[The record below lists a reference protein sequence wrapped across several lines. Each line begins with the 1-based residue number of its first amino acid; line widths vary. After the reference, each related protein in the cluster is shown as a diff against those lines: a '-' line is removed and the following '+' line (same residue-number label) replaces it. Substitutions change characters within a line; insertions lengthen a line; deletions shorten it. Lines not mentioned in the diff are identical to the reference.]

1 MPRFTYRSG
10 DTTYTLDL
18 DPQPDGGWLAHMGD
32 QVVRVQAQPLPD
44 GGWRLRMDGV
54 ATTVHA
60 AAQGDQRYVWHDGVH
75 YALETVRAGGRPRG
89 RGAASSSG
97 GLTAQMPGQVRM
109 VLVAAGDS
117 VTRGQTL
124 VILEAMKM
132 ELRVA
137 APADGVVRQVHVQVG
152 AVVERGAL
160 LVEMT
165 DTL

>member
-18 DPQPDGGWLAHMGD
+18 DPQPDGGWLARLDG
-32 QVVRVQAQPLPD
+32 QSVSVQTQPQPD
-44 GGWRLRMDGV
+44 GGWRLLVDGV
-54 ATTVHA
+54 ATTVYA
-60 AAQGDQRYVWHDGVH
+60 AAHGDQRSVWHDGAH
-75 YALETVRAGGRPRG
+75 YTLETVRAGGRSRG
-89 RGAASSSG
+89 RSTAARSG
-97 GLTAQMPGQVRM
+97 RLTAQMPGQVRM

-152 AVVERGAL
+152 AVVERDAL
-160 LVEMT
+160 LVEIE
-165 DTL
+165 